1 MATPNTTSRTDFD
14 NVEVG
19 SDFLYLVSRANAV
32 LANSISRRAM
42 QALNVTAAQGRL
54 LYLVDR
60 YGLSHAGEIAR
71 ECNVDPTAVTRLIDR
86 LVRNGLLTRA
96 RCVFDRRMIRLVLTP
111 QGQAVAE
118 QMPAIF
124 TDVYNEVLADFSP
137 DEHALFKAMLRR
149 LLAS

>member
-1 MATPNTTSRTDFD
+1 MATPNTTSRIDFD
-14 NVEVG
+14 NAEIR
-19 SDFLYLVSRANAV
+19 SDLLHLVSRANAV

-42 QALNVTAAQGRL
+42 QALNVTATQGRL

-71 ECNVDPTAVTRLIDR
+71 ECNVDPTAITRLIDR
-86 LVRNGLLTRA
+86 LVRIGFLTRA
-96 RCVFDRRMIRLVLTP
+96 RCLLDRRMIRLVLTP
-111 QGQAVAE
+111 QGQAVAD

-137 DEHALFKAMLRR
+137 DEHALFKGMLRR

>member
-1 MATPNTTSRTDFD
+1 MATPNTNSRTDFD
-14 NVEVG
+14 NAEIG

-96 RCVFDRRMIRLVLTP
+96 RCVLDRRMIRLVLTP